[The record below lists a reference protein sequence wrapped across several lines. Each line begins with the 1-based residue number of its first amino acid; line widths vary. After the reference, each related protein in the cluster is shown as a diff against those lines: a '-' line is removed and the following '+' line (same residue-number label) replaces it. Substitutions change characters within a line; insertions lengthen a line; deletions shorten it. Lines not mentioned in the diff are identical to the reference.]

1 MLLSDETGYR
11 FGPAFT
17 QPPRR
22 AVALAP
28 ALTESLRDL
37 GLADRLIGVT
47 DDCLQLDPTL
57 SRLPRLGSASAP
69 DLERISTLQ
78 PDLVLLDQDLTPLE
92 YIESLKAAGLRS
104 WVCHPRTVQQAINL
118 LWEIMDVFEEA
129 IMVERVRWIERQM
142 DWTYSAASAQ
152 QPVRVLVPAV
162 AVPRLVCTPGTYGHD
177 LLRICGGECVG
188 LWSESPAP
196 SVPANQP
203 PDSTD
208 IQLLAETALQTQPEV
223 ILLPGKPWPFTD
235 QYVAELVRL
244 DIPAARSGR
253 IHLIDGTLLTWY
265 GTRVARALVEL
276 PPLLLSDPAS

>member
-11 FGPAFT
+11 FGPALT

-22 AVALAP
+22 VVSLAP

-37 GLADRLIGVT
+37 ALADRLVGVT

-57 SRLPRLGSASAP
+57 PRLARLGRASAP
-69 DLERISTLQ
+69 DIERISALQ
-78 PDLVLLDQDLTPLE
+78 PDLVLLDQDLTPPE
-92 YIESLKAAGLRS
+92 HIESLKTAGLRG
-104 WVCHPRTVQQAINL
+104 WVCHPCTVQQAINL

-129 IMVERVRWIERQM
+129 TMVERVRWIERQM
-142 DWTYSAASAQ
+142 DWTYSAASVR

-162 AVPRLVCTPGTYGHD
+162 ATPRLACVPGTYGHD

-188 LWSESPAP
+188 PWQESQAP
-196 SVPANQP
+196 SAPANQP
-203 PDSTD
+203 PNAAD
-208 IQLLAETALQTQPEV
+208 IQLLTRAALQAQPEV

-235 QYVAELVRL
+235 RDAAELARL

-265 GTRVARALVEL
+265 GTRVARALAEL
-276 PPLLLSDPAS
+276 PPLLLPDPAS